1 VIHKRIAIAV
11 LAGPI
16 VIGGVVTGFGQTGEH
31 AAGPKDG
38 GRRIAGVWRG
48 NSVCQV
54 KDSPCHD
61 ETNVYRI
68 TAIAGKAGAYS
79 VSGSKVV
86 DGKEIGMGSS
96 EWHYDAA
103 KHELVSSMPAAT
115 LRFIVDGDK
124 MDGTL
129 TLLQGTV
136 YRKIHLVKGK

>member
-1 VIHKRIAIAV
+1 MAV
-11 LAGPI
+11 GQNSGRVANQ
-16 VIGGVVTGFGQTGEH
+16 GGE
-31 AAGPKDG
+31 PK
-38 GRRIAGVWRG
+38 IAGVWRG

-54 KDSPCHD
+54 KDSPCRN

-68 TAIAGKAGAYS
+68 TAIAGKASAYS
-79 VSGSKVV
+79 VEGFRVV

-96 EWHYDAA
+96 EWHYDPA
-103 KHELVSSMPAAT
+103 KHEFDSSMPAAT
-115 LRFIVDGDK
+115 LRFTVDGDK